1 MEVDRKSVWLDDNGM
16 PAEPPEGRP
25 DEMMAEIA
33 PSGEEGLFRLAIHK
47 PGQDPLVFEKLEP
60 FELHRTLYHHD
71 ILTMGRWET
80 DQALSRIGLEGGSDA
95 IYKRAE
101 SRMPG
106 QFIGYF
112 KVVTARHC
120 YDYFRLY
127 VGEEG
132 TDDFLVFVLPSRP
145 DFFDGTDLDDLWD
158 YKPAKYLIT
167 FGSREAAIEWAYDKF
182 ETDANW
188 DVKRI
193 VPAARPE
200 DGERRNG

>member
-1 MEVDRKSVWLDDNGM
+1 MEPDRKSVWLDDNGM

-25 DEMMAEIA
+25 DEMMAKIS
-33 PSGEEGLFRLAIHK
+33 PSGEEGMFDLAIHK
-47 PGQDPLVFEKLEP
+47 PGQDELVFEKLEP
-60 FELHRTLYHHD
+60 FELHRTLYRHD

-80 DQALSRIGLEGGSDA
+80 DEALSTIGLEGGSDA
-95 IYKRAE
+95 IYRRAE

-112 KVVTARHC
+112 KVATARCC

-127 VGEEG
+127 VGEVG
-132 TDDFLVFVLPSRP
+132 AGLFLVFVLPTRS
-145 DFFDGTDLDDLWD
+145 DFFDGTDLDDVWD

-188 DVKRI
+188 DLKQLLIRD
-193 VPAARPE
+193 RY
-200 DGERRNG
+200 